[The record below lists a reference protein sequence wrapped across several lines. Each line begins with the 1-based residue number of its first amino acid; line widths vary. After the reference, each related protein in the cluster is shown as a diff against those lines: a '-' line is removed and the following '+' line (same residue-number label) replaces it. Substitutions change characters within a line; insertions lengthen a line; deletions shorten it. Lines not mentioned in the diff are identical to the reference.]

1 MVSTMVW
8 WESCREGTATWAG
21 LIYLSPM
28 KGTQYTNHHLPI
40 QYTEFSS
47 LFEKATQY
55 FPS

>member
-8 WESCREGTATWAG
+8 WESCREGTVTWAG

-40 QYTEFSS
+40 QYTEFGI
-47 LFEKATQY
+47 TI
-55 FPS
+55 